1 VTNFV
6 FLPGKFAARDLV
18 RFDHECETKT
28 MAAERMFMLQYGTEL
43 VPKSLSVLGGSDK
56 VIATPI
62 YGVVVETSAGLV
74 LLDTGINAAAL
85 ADPATL
91 TEIYGAGMHPWGP
104 DGDPLAVALKQVGFA
119 VSDISLAAIS
129 HLHLDHSGGIPLLAD
144 AGVSVAIQRS
154 ELDYG
159 LQRASAG
166 TERAV
171 AFLGEDYTRS
181 DIRWNTLD
189 GEAEL
194 APGVS
199 VISTPGHTPGHMSF
213 RVDLAQTGTW
223 IFAADA
229 ADLSENLFERIPCG
243 SVAEPEDAPRAK
255 ASVNLLMDEGDR
267 LDARVIPGHDS
278 VFWKAVWHPRDG
290 HR

>member
-1 VTNFV
+1 VS
-6 FLPGKFAARDLV
+6 AQ
-18 RFDHECETKT
+18 
-28 MAAERMFMLQYGTEL
+28 RMFMLEYGTEL

-62 YGVVVETSAGLV
+62 YGVVVETSDGLV

-85 ADPATL
+85 ADPQTL
-91 TEIYGAGMHPWGP
+91 TEIYGADLHPWGP
-104 DGDPLAVALKQVGFA
+104 DGDPLKVALDRVGLA
-119 VSDISLAAIS
+119 VSDIAVAAIS
-129 HLHLDHSGGIPLLAD
+129 HLHLDHSGGIGLLTD
-144 AGVSVAIQRS
+144 AGVPIAIQQA

-159 LQRASAG
+159 LARAAAG
-166 TERAV
+166 TERSV
-171 AFLGEDYTRS
+171 AFLAEDYTRA
-181 DIRWNTLD
+181 DICWRGLD

-213 RVDLAQTGTW
+213 RVELPQTGTW

-243 SVAEPEDAPRAK
+243 SVAEPDDAPK
-255 ASVNLLMDEGDR
+255 ALASINLLMDEGER

-278 VFWKAVWHPRDG
+278 VFWKAVWHPLGG

>member
-1 VTNFV
+1 MI
-6 FLPGKFAARDLV
+6 AQ
-18 RFDHECETKT
+18 
-28 MAAERMFMLQYGTEL
+28 RMFMLQYGTEL

-62 YGVVVETSAGLV
+62 YGVVVETIDGLV

-85 ADPATL
+85 ADPQTL
-91 TEIYGAGMHPWGP
+91 TEIYGEGMHPWGP
-104 DGDPLAVALKQVGFA
+104 DGDPLAVALAEVGLSVA
-119 VSDISLAAIS
+119 DICVAAIS
-129 HLHLDHSGGIPLLAD
+129 HLHLDHSGGIGLLTD
-144 AGVSVAIQRS
+144 AGVPIAIQQA

-159 LQRASAG
+159 RARAAAG

-171 AFLGEDYTRS
+171 AFLAEDYTRP
-181 DIRWNTLD
+181 DTRWQGLD

-199 VISTPGHTPGHMSF
+199 VFPTPGHTPGHMSF
-213 RVDLAQTGTW
+213 RVELGQTGTW

-243 SVAEPEDAPRAK
+243 SVAEPDDEGK
-255 ASVNLLMDEGDR
+255 ALASINLLMDEGER
-267 LDARVIPGHDS
+267 LDARVVPGHDS